1 MRCTLKYKAGKWF
14 CSCEDLF
21 EALEAYGKKENKWID
36 LELEKAITEFHSR
49 YYPDEPDDSEKYPW
63 NAFKKVNN
71 KTDTSDL
78 EKLKKNVVEHELTWH
93 WRILLPYLPRALS
106 SSKSI
111 VLCVSQIRQWQLVSC
126 FQMEWPHGKRGVELL
141 KSIRS
146 AEKNLLRP
154 PVFGKSHRITRWEVY
169 AAFYNSEVLAEIKTA
184 VKNANDN
191 TFRLAHIL
199 GRYDTYI
206 EITNPIWNDAEKQY
220 EMNIR
225 QVIDLDPE
233 HEPAIIENL
242 NWHTTDVCRPYGW
255 ARLPQFKEVNTTEL
269 PETKAL
275 LFSSDNYCRAFEQVS
290 DVLNDPSKRQVL
302 LIIAP
307 PGSGKEKL
315 SEIFHTCRKKD
326 GYLIKTSLA
335 GLDEESAAFQLF
347 NLQLDKLESRIEL
360 IKGVYQP
367 QKPFQIKL
375 QDGAVFKALGG
386 TLIIDEL
393 DKANDKVRAML
404 LRFLES
410 DDVAIPGTSIVLK
423 IPEEMRPLYVF
434 AGSKTKK
441 EFLQLGPIDFWS
453 RITHIVEMQHPLE
466 LGEIADRLRVTED
479 YVRSFWFE
487 RVEAFFDGEK
497 WLKVPEDYSKDP
509 SKDLSKPLREK
520 FEVYWKFFVSRYV
533 GDFVAMEL
541 AEAICGQGKP
551 IPSVRTIRGTVSR
564 CFNSIFHSLLYN
576 KKIDA
581 SLEIWADEFC
591 KSWHSSPTVKEPL
604 TELHRLMGDSLKQK
618 QTQGK
623 IKIVAANALKEIRML
638 IRASV
643 SIQV

>member
-1 MRCTLKYKAGKWF
+1 MECP
-14 CSCEDLF
+14 DL
-21 EALEAYGKKENKWID
+21 D
-36 LELEKAITEFHSR
+36 LERAIKAFRNR
-49 YYPDEPDDSEKYPW
+49 YYPDEPDEPDDSKKHPW
-63 NAFKKVNN
+63 KKHAEVCKGQYKIEDFKNDVIK
-71 KTDTSDL
+71 
-78 EKLKKNVVEHELTWH
+78 HELTWH
-93 WRILLPYLPRALS
+93 WRLLLPHLPSSLS
-106 SSKSI
+106 SSDST

-126 FQMEWPHGKRGVELL
+126 FQMKWPTAKDKQELIQL
-141 KSIRS
+141 IRS
-146 AEKNLLRP
+146 EKKNLLRP
-154 PVFGKSHRITRWEVY
+154 PVFGKSHRITQCEVY
-169 AAFYNSEVLAEIKTA
+169 ASFYFPEVLREIKEAVNKATA
-184 VKNANDN
+184 ESNA
-191 TFRLAHIL
+191 FRLAHIL
-199 GRYDTYI
+199 GRYDTYVKI
-206 EITNPIWNDAEKQY
+206 IKPSWNDIGKQY
-220 EMNIR
+220 EMSIE

-233 HEPAIIENL
+233 HESAIINIDPNIPPRIPDWL
-242 NWHTTDVCRPYGW
+242 TTGEKVCRPYGSV
-255 ARLPQFKEVNTTEL
+255 RIPQFKEKVKEIDDNEL
-269 PETKAL
+269 PKKEPKKKPL

-290 DVLNDPSKRQVL
+290 DVLNDQSKRQVL

-307 PGSGKEKL
+307 PGSGKENL
-315 SEIFHTCRKKD
+315 SDIFHTCREKE
-326 GYLIKTSLA
+326 GFLIKTSLA
-335 GLDEESAAFQLF
+335 GLDEKSAAFQLF
-347 NLQLDKLESRIEL
+347 NLQLEGFEKRIEE
-360 IKGVYQP
+360 KANGMYQP
-367 QKPFQIKL
+367 REIFKATM
-375 QDGAVFKALGG
+375 QDGAIFKALRG

-393 DKANDKVRAML
+393 DKANNKVRAML

-497 WLKVPEDYSKDP
+497 WLKVPKDYSGDP
-509 SKDLSKPLREK
+509 SKGLDNPIREK
-520 FEVYWKFFVSRYV
+520 FETYWKFFVSRDV

-564 CFNSIFHSLLYN
+564 CFNSFFHSLLYN
-576 KKIDA
+576 KKSDA
-581 SLEIWADEFC
+581 SLEKWR
-591 KSWHSSPTVKEPL
+591 SSTTVKEPL
-604 TELHRLMGDSLKQK
+604 TELLRLMGDSLKQEK
-618 QTQGK
+618 PEEK
-623 IKIVAANALKEIRML
+623 IETVAANALKEIRML